1 MWEVLGY
8 NCVDLQWVIYYSL
21 VYISWSQFQQ
31 LKVILIS
38 GDMLFQKYEGF
49 KDVYCIVLGIIYYYD
64 DNWIFRIGI
73 VFDDSLVF
81 VQNCFIFILDQDCF
95 WLSVGMIYVF
105 NKDVL
110 VDVGVFYMYGQSVKI
125 NEGLY
130 QFEFEGKVW
139 LFGINFNYV
148 F

>member
-8 NCVDLQWVIYYSL
+8 NRVDLQWAIYYSL

-31 LKVILIS
+31 LKAILIS
-38 GDMLFQKYEGF
+38 GDTLFQKYEGF
-49 KDVYCIVLGIIYYYD
+49 KDVYRIALGIIYYYD

-81 VQNCFIFILDQDCF
+81 VQNRFIFISDQDRF
-95 WLSVGMIYVF
+95 WLSVGTIYVF

-139 LFGINFNYV
+139 LFGINFNYA